1 MLNSYY
7 IVVRIES
14 SSTVYGDQIRQ
25 KWCVQYR
32 HYEFHHLG

>member
-14 SSTVYGDQIRQ
+14 SSTVYRGQIRQ
-25 KWCVQYR
+25 KRCVQYR
-32 HYEFHHLG
+32 HYEFHYLG